1 VASVAPAAMKA
12 PVLMWKDDYATRH
25 PMVTGKTTVVDERH
39 RHLGELHLKDD
50 YGTRHPMVTGKT
62 KVLDGRHRHLGEL
75 R

>member
-1 VASVAPAAMKA
+1 M
-12 PVLMWKDDYATRH
+12 LGWKDDYATRH
-25 PMVTGKTTVVDERH
+25 PMAAAKTKVLDERH
-39 RHLGELHLKDD
+39 RRLGELHLKDD

>member
-1 VASVAPAAMKA
+1 MAAA
-12 PVLMWKDDYATRH
+12 
-25 PMVTGKTTVVDERH
+25 KTTVVDERH